1 MPYILTWRPRGGVH
15 QAKTLTGYCP
25 TTRRGTPLRS
35 GAPASHG
42 ARAYPPHLPPAAP
55 ALHAQNELFARLWG
69 AGAGR
74 MTIAGKRIH
83 LSHRQT
89 YTPQPEDQGLE
100 EVPRQ
105 YARKPP
111 SSPGAEQSSP
121 SLRPPR
127 SSSTPSPPAVASSR
141 LHVFSRDRHRVAAAT
156 TPCRPLSW
164 PTQRS
169 RPATPGIASRPA
181 SPPPLD
187 PVARPRPPAVGTALP
202 P

>member
-1 MPYILTWRPRGGVH
+1 MAARAAKGCTAAGSPPYRPR
-15 QAKTLTGYCP
+15 TP
-25 TTRRGTPLRS
+25 SRGCLWYLW
-35 GAPASHG
+35 PA
-42 ARAYPPHLPPAAP
+42 PAAP
-55 ALHAQNELFARLWG
+55 TVTPRACCPRRLVIVAHNLWVDRSTG
-69 AGAGR
+69 
-74 MTIAGKRIH
+74 TGKRIH

-164 PTQRS
+164 PLSVAGRL
-169 RPATPGIASRPA
+169 RPVLHRDPLLLRLWIPLPVPGHLLSAPHSLR
-181 SPPPLD
+181 D
-187 PVARPRPPAVGTALP
+187 
-202 P
+202 

>member
-1 MPYILTWRPRGGVH
+1 MNPFTGRFSTRVPPLSFRPKL
-15 QAKTLTGYCP
+15 QSL
-25 TTRRGTPLRS
+25 
-35 GAPASHG
+35 ASCS
-42 ARAYPPHLPPAAP
+42 PDS
-55 ALHAQNELFARLWG
+55 
-69 AGAGR
+69 
-74 MTIAGKRIH
+74 GKRIH

-89 YTPQPEDQGLE
+89 YTPQPEDQGSE

-164 PTQRS
+164 PLSVAGRL
-169 RPATPGIASRPA
+169 RPVLHRDPLLLRLWIPLPVPGHLLSAPHSLR
-181 SPPPLD
+181 D
-187 PVARPRPPAVGTALP
+187 
-202 P
+202 